1 MHPQLRLFLTAIMFF
16 TRLPVP
22 SSVGHSDEQLRGAT
36 RYFPLVG
43 WIVGAVYGL
52 VLAAGILLL
61 TIPHGTA
68 IAVLLSMAAGVLLT
82 GAFHEDGFADT
93 CDGFG
98 GGYTPERVL
107 TIMKDSR
114 IGTYGTLGLLFIMM
128 LKFFLLLSLVES
140 LFSLA
145 PLMPVFRERPLA
157 LIILALVSAHALSRF
172 AAAMYVV
179 SLDYVQ
185 DFDQSKAKPIAQGR
199 LSLSEILTAA
209 TFGLLPL
216 VFFRSWSMCLVLPVL
231 LAAWILLGLWFK
243 TRIGGYTGDCL
254 GAAQQI
260 FEILVYAC
268 FLCIW
273 RFGY

>member
-1 MHPQLRLFLTAIMFF
+1 MHLQLRLFLTAIMFY

-22 SSVGHSDEQLRGAT
+22 SSIGHSDAQLRQAT

-43 WIVGAVYGL
+43 WIAGAVCGL

-61 TIPHGTA
+61 TIPHGTE

-82 GAFHEDGFADT
+82 GALHEDGFADA

-114 IGTYGTLGLLFIMM
+114 IGTYGTLGLLFIMT

-140 LFSLA
+140 LFSLT
-145 PLMPVFRERPLA
+145 PLMPTFRERPLA

-185 DFDQSKAKPIAQGR
+185 DIDQSKAKPIAQGR
-199 LSLSEILTAA
+199 LSIPEILIAA
-209 TFGLLPL
+209 TFGVLPL
-216 VFFRSWSMCLVLPVL
+216 VLFSSWSVFLVLPVL
-231 LAAWILLGLWFK
+231 LAAWMLLGSWFK
-243 TRIGGYTGDCL
+243 MRIGGYTGDCL

-260 FEILVYAC
+260 FEILVYAG
-268 FLCIW
+268 LLVIW
-273 RFGY
+273 RL